1 MLTKEFATSAMVANY
16 DEGRKQVLAE
26 RPELFGKL
34 LDNKARKMALKLA
47 GIALPDGFTIAWAT
61 PEGWG
66 KGSHGYRGGN
76 AHQMQPENDQ

>member
-1 MLTKEFATSAMVANY
+1 MLKKQSAIAAMVANY

-34 LDNKARKMALKLA
+34 LDNRARKMALKLA
-47 GIALPDGFTIAWAT
+47 GISLPEGFTIAWAT

-66 KGSHGYRGGN
+66 KGSSGYRGGN